1 MRLPRQNTKVRRV
14 FDHFMEGFSV
24 NLFEAQRILHDRCL
38 HSTVST
44 LQNEYDIEISRQF
57 ETVPGFE
64 GNPTQCCRYWI
75 EPDEQERIR
84 RKAQTTSVETYGKG
98 FAHNTIDNN
107 SAGGIRQSLPVS

>member
-1 MRLPRQNTKVRRV
+1 MRLPRPNTKARNVLDYFLTGKNANR
-14 FDHFMEGFSV
+14 
-24 NLFEAQRILHDRCL
+24 FEAERLLHDHCL

-44 LQNEYDIEISRQF
+44 LQKLYGIEISRIT

-75 EPDEQERIR
+75 EPDERERIR
-84 RKAQTTSVETYGKG
+84 RKAQTTSVETYGKD
-98 FAHNTIDNN
+98 FANNTVDNN